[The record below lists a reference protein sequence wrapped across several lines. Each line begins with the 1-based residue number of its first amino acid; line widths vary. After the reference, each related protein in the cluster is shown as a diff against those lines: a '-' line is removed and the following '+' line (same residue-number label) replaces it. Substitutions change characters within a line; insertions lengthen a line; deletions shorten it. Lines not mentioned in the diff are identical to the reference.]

1 MNGLTFILGLL
12 ILGGAVAAVSL
23 RNLVHCALASIGA
36 FLGLAGMYLQL
47 GAEFVGLVQILV
59 YVGAVGILLVF
70 AILLT
75 RGGAAELRPLFSSSW
90 RVGAA
95 ASVALALV
103 LLSGIFKGG
112 LGTSETSRP
121 TPPPAMKDVG
131 QRLMTEDVLSLEIM
145 ALLLTAASIG
155 AIVLAMPEPHQKEE
169 DRP

>member
-1 MNGLTFILGLL
+1 MNGLTFILGLI
-12 ILGGAVAAVSL
+12 ILAGAVAAVSL

-36 FLGLAGMYLQL
+36 FLGLAGLYLQL

-59 YVGAVGILLVF
+59 YVGAVGILLMF

-75 RGGAAELRPLFSSSW
+75 RGGGAELRPLFSPSW
-90 RVGAA
+90 RFGAA
-95 ASVALALV
+95 AAAALALV
-103 LLSGIFKGG
+103 LLSGIFKGNI
-112 LGTSETSRP
+112 GTSETPEPKP
-121 TPPPAMKDVG
+121 TPSMKEIG

-155 AIVLAMPEPHQKEE
+155 AIVMAMPEASRKEE